1 MYGCFR
7 LENLND
13 GRDVFVT
20 SHDMLTRTLSLHV
33 RHDFAVP
40 DVFVQGSL
48 EEIEE
53 ALWIGASIQQSVR
66 TRRSHDEVRK
76 ITEIKDVEMQRIQG
90 TYQEQLMKLLDD
102 IRSVTLERDRLQR
115 EYGEGLK
122 EARGVE
128 RGIVEREWE
137 EKMRLLR
144 AEHDVLSS
152 RYEGLEARRRVLEES
167 RAKDIQEAVQRTEGL
182 MEKVV
187 AAKQDQL
194 VRMESAYQR
203 LSEAMTRQTEEIAKL
218 SGVVGKRGAN
228 VKTKGSDYEE
238 EFGEK
243 LRRHF
248 GVCRGFSLKDTCLG
262 SGHEMDFS
270 MGLEGEVV
278 LWELKNYGG
287 VVPKAEV
294 EKFLRDL
301 KENPQAK
308 IGVMV
313 SRGTDIYGKTGTG
326 PMMVE
331 FEGEKMMV
339 YLSKFEEFCGEE
351 EGRVFHMLGGL
362 FRIWWQYH
370 HESVDTFDRADMIRE
385 LERAV
390 EELGKRRTEW
400 RRHKAHLDEMGRWT
414 ADLLEESEGRLD
426 RLLKRAKSVQ
436 EDSETHRRGGGEPL
450 VIPEGVFRDSGE
462 EKERSWIQSVMRVCV
477 PGGDM
482 EVRELVELL
491 SAHHKLSKDT
501 IRSNVMS
508 IIRDSAVVKKG
519 VVKYI
524 RGISKYVEPCAIR
537 MG

>member
-1 MYGCFR
+1 
-7 LENLND
+7 
-13 GRDVFVT
+13 
-20 SHDMLTRTLSLHV
+20 MLTRTLNIHV
-33 RHDFAVP
+33 RQEFVVP
-40 DVFVQGSL
+40 DVFVKGSL
-48 EEIEE
+48 EEMEE
-53 ALWIGASIQQSVR
+53 ALWIGAAIQSTVR
-66 TRRSHDEVRK
+66 TRRSNDEVRK
-76 ITEIKDVEMQRIQG
+76 LTELKDVEIQRIQG
-90 TYQEQLMKLLDD
+90 SYQEQLTKLLDD
-102 IRSVTLERDRLQR
+102 IRMVTLERDRLQR

-128 RGIVEREWE
+128 RGVVEREWE

-144 AEHDVLSS
+144 KEHETMVQ

-167 RAKDIQEAVQRTEGL
+167 RQTDIQEAVARTEEL

-187 AAKQDQL
+187 AAKQEQL
-194 VRMESAYQR
+194 VRMESAYHR
-203 LSEAMTRQTEEIAKL
+203 LSEVMMKQTEEITRL

-243 LRRHF
+243 LRRHY
-248 GVCRGFSLKDTCLG
+248 GVCRGFSLKDTRLG

-270 MGLEGEVV
+270 MGMDGEVV
-278 LWELKNYGG
+278 MWELKNYGN

-301 KENPQAK
+301 KENPQTK

-313 SRGTDIYGKTGTG
+313 SRGTDIYGKTMAG
-326 PMMVE
+326 PMAVE
-331 FEGEKMMV
+331 FEGETMMV
-339 YLSKFEEFCGEE
+339 YLSRFEEFCGED
-351 EGRVFHMLGGL
+351 EGRIFQMLGGL

-370 HESVDTFDRADMIRE
+370 HEAVDTFDRADMIRE

-390 EELGKRRTEW
+390 EELGRRRTEW
-400 RRHKAHLDEMGRWT
+400 RRHKAHLDEVSRWT

-426 RLLKRAKSVQ
+426 RLLKRAKNVQ
-436 EDSETHRRGGGEPL
+436 EGHGVRVGEPL
-450 VIPEGVFRDSGE
+450 VIPEGVFRESGE
-462 EKERSWIQSVMRVCV
+462 EKERGWIHSVMAVCV
-477 PGGDM
+477 PGGEI

-491 SAHHKLSKDT
+491 SGHHKLSKDT

-508 IIRDSAVVKKG
+508 VVRDSAVVKKG

-524 RGISKYVEPCAIR
+524 RGISRYVEACVVR
-537 MG
+537 L